1 MNKSYSIRIDIP
13 NTDLYDEDI
22 EKIIYDG
29 LKPVIGSKIEKTS
42 IDVIEL
48 DTIEKQ
54 HQDHIKI

>member
-1 MNKSYSIRIDIP
+1 MDKSYSIRIDIP